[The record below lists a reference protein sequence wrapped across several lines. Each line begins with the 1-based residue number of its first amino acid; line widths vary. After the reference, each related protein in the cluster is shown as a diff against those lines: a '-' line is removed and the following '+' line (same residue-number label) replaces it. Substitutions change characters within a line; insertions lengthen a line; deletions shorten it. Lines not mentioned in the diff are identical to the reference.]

1 MKPTLLLLPAA
12 LLLAACGAAPSSSSA
27 VPAQSAAPA
36 ASASQ
41 SPETAAATI
50 DLTVDYSA
58 YYETVEA
65 AMFRG
70 DPDFCLDAAG
80 SQSLEIADRSYDG
93 AQVTYRLAGVPDGT
107 TDLYVARPVRLAVP
121 EVVGEQTL
129 PAVAGASC
137 EDFTVQDVQ
146 LTNDGALE
154 VVVTL
159 DPASAAF
166 PTRLTIDLE
175 GVYDPAGISIRTQW
189 GEDNVAETMQWY
201 ATFTVNSRDATMEQV
216 QAALPAA
223 TLHWNT
229 VERYVQVTDAP
240 CLTEGITLHWPGAE

>member
-1 MKPTLLLLPAA
+1 MKKLLPLAAA

-27 VPAQSAAPA
+27 LPAQSAALGV
-36 ASASQ
+36 Q
-41 SPETAAATI
+41 SPETALETVAV
-50 DLTVDYSA
+50 TVDYSA
-58 YYETVEA
+58 YHDTVDA

-70 DPDFCLDAAG
+70 DPTFCLDAAG
-80 SQSLEIADRSYDG
+80 SQCLGIVDSSYDG

-107 TDLYVARPVRLAVP
+107 TDLYVAWPVRLAVP

-137 EDFTVQDVQ
+137 DEFTVQDVQ

-175 GVYDPAGISIRTQW
+175 GVYGPAGISIRAQW
-189 GEDNVAETMQWY
+189 GEDNVAETVQWY
-201 ATFTVNSRDATMEQV
+201 ATFTVNSRDATREQV
-216 QAALPAA
+216 QAALPDA
-223 TLHWNT
+223 TLRWNT

-240 CLTEGITLHWPGAE
+240 CLTEGITLHWMQG